1 MWIRFHGFLI
11 AFIHAPQDG
20 QLDADEFALSMHLIN
35 IKLDGFDLPDDL
47 PHHLVPPSKKKVYN
61 GNGAGSASGS
71 DESY

>member
-1 MWIRFHGFLI
+1 M
-11 AFIHAPQDG
+11 
-20 QLDADEFALSMHLIN
+20 SMHLIN

-61 GNGAGSASGS
+61 GNGNGSVSGS